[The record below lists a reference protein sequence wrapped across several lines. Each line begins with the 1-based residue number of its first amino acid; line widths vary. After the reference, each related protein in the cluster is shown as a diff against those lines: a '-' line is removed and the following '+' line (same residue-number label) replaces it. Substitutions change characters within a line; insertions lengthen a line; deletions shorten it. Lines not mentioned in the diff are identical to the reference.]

1 MNKEVIVI
9 PATFLGIVL
18 LTSMIPIIQVILM
31 TLNGGLTYIV
41 NMPFGNDKIATLKTT
56 GIIFN
61 TVLTGFALYLNYN
74 STETFK
80 KILTSFLAL
89 FFGQGMM
96 LFVIDNFLKED
107 DSHYF
112 YWAVVSGTPMLLMF
126 LVGTIKYRNLR
137 LKQEK
142 YLKG

>member
-1 MNKEVIVI
+1 MNKEDIVI
-9 PATFLGIVL
+9 PATFLGVVL

-41 NMPFGNDKIATLKTT
+41 NMPFGNDKIATLETT

-61 TVLTGFALYLNYN
+61 TVLTVFALYLNYN

-107 DSHYF
+107 DSHYI

-126 LVGTIKYRNLR
+126 LVGIIKYRNLR

-142 YLKG
+142 NT